1 MSTQGAEAAAGPDAE
16 RTGPA
21 PGSIAAVVPGRDTR
35 GSSEP
40 DATRLDDP
48 ELRQLRVL
56 RRLGTT
62 GALLI
67 AAGSVSSY
75 GAANPIPNPVDGLR
89 IIGLLSRIG
98 PASLAVS
105 YAGIGLVVVA
115 WFLLGRLT
123 TPGRVR
129 RLTRSQLT
137 HTLAMWAVPFLLTPP
152 LFSRDVYA
160 YLAVGKMMQLGFN
173 PYDSGPLDV
182 LGDGDA
188 FAHQVDARWQRT
200 PTPYGPAFLL
210 ITRAIVGVTG
220 SHVIVAVLLQRLV
233 ELVGV
238 ALIVWAV
245 PRLARRLRLD
255 PISALWLGALN
266 PLVLFHLVA
275 GGHNEAL
282 MIGMMMAG
290 LVIALDRSVILGTV
304 LLTGAVGV
312 KATAGLALAFL
323 VVALALRAGGTWRD
337 LWRWGLRVGTVFV
350 GTFAVLTLLAGV
362 GVGWLAALNT
372 PGLVRS
378 FLSATTAVSVVTGAI
393 GTLLGLGD
401 QTGGVLDVMHPL
413 GTIVGT
419 VLAGYVWWR
428 CWRHGFDP
436 ILGLGVAIGLFV
448 ILSPVVQPWYLL
460 WAALP
465 LAASTAVARYRNVTV
480 AITVALSVMIMP
492 SGSVIRPLIIAQAA
506 LAAALVAAGAWY
518 LLRRKGLVPISEWD
532 RWVLASTKLARR
544 RHPSSAGRRSAP
556 PAPDTSSPLPAEVP
570 APPRHH
576 DPTGTNTPSRG
587 HDI

>member
-1 MSTQGAEAAAGPDAE
+1 MSTQGAEAAAGPGVD
-16 RTGPA
+16 RTGPDSTG
-21 PGSIAAVVPGRDTR
+21 PDSTESDT
-35 GSSEP
+35 
-40 DATRLDDP
+40 TLDRA
-48 ELRQLRVL
+48 ELRQLRIL

-67 AAGSVSSY
+67 TVGSVSSY
-75 GAANPIPNPVDGLR
+75 GAAIPIPNPVDGLR

-105 YAGIGLVVVA
+105 YSGIGLVVVA
-115 WFLLGRLT
+115 WYLLGRLT
-123 TPGRVR
+123 TPGRTR

-137 HTLAMWAVPFLLTPP
+137 HTLAMWVVPLLVTPP
-152 LFSRDVYA
+152 LFSRDVYS

-173 PYDSGPLDV
+173 PYDGGPLDV
-182 LGDGDA
+182 LGDGDV
-188 FAHQVDARWQRT
+188 FAHQVDAKWQHT
-200 PTPYGPAFLL
+200 ATPYGPAFLL

-238 ALIVWAV
+238 ALMVWAV
-245 PRLARRLRLD
+245 PRLARRLRVD

-266 PLVLFHLVA
+266 PLVLFHLVG

-290 LVIALDRSVILGTV
+290 LVVALDRSVVLGTV

-323 VVALALRAGGTWRD
+323 VVALALRAGGSWQD
-337 LWRWGLRVGTVFV
+337 LWRWGLRVGAVFV
-350 GTFAVLTLLAGV
+350 GTFAVLTLAAGV

-378 FLSATTAVSVVTGAI
+378 FLSATTAVSVITGWL
-393 GTLLGLGD
+393 GSLLGLGD
-401 QTGGVLDVMHPL
+401 HTQGVLDVMQPL
-413 GTIVGT
+413 GTVVGT

-428 CWRHGFDP
+428 CWRRGFDP
-436 ILGLGVAIGLFV
+436 ILGLGVSIGMFV
-448 ILSPVVQPWYLL
+448 ILSPVLQPWYLL

-480 AITVALSVMIMP
+480 VITVALSVMIMP
-492 SGSVIRPLIIAQAA
+492 SGSIIRPLIIAQAA
-506 LAAALVAAGAWY
+506 LAAALVALGARW
-518 LLRRKGLVPISEWD
+518 LLRRYGLVPVSERD
-532 RWVLASTKLARR
+532 RWLTAAAALARL
-544 RHPSSAGRRSAP
+544 RHPSVVAGRPGGSVPVLPPIPPPVAGTDPPTAP
-556 PAPDTSSPLPAEVP
+556 
-570 APPRHH
+570 R
-576 DPTGTNTPSRG
+576 PTGTTPPPRG
-587 HDI
+587 QS